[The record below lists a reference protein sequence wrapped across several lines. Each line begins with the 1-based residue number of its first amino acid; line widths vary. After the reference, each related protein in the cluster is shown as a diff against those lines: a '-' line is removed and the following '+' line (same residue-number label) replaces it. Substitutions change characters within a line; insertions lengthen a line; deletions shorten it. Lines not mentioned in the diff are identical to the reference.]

1 MAAWWQAC
9 DGVPSGG
16 LRQNEGMNE
25 SRIVQL
31 RLEHGWTQEKLAT
44 QSGVGVR
51 TIQRLE
57 SGNDASLETLTLV
70 ADALKVP
77 ARELFTAIDD
87 NTALSDRVESLEAR
101 AESQQTRRNR
111 MTTAWLWLFIGVG
124 VVVSMLGFSL
134 GGPLGGTLFLMY
146 WGGGSLIFVAVR
158 PLVLEP
164 RLDEKLPLSR
174 SRAELR
180 SARRQAGS

>member
-1 MAAWWQAC
+1 MAGCWQAC
-9 DGVPSGG
+9 DRAASGG

-31 RLEHGWTQEKLAT
+31 RLEHGWTQEKLAS

-57 SGNDASLETLTLV
+57 SGNDASLETLSLV

-77 ARELFTAIDD
+77 ARELFTNID
-87 NTALSDRVESLEAR
+87 NSALSERVESLEAR

-111 MTTAWLWLFIGVG
+111 STTAWLWLFIGVG
-124 VVVSMLGFSL
+124 IVVSMLGFSL

-146 WGGGSLIFVAVR
+146 WGGGSLIFVAIR
-158 PLVLEP
+158 RLVIEP
-164 RLDEKLPLSR
+164 RLDSKLPLSR

-180 SARRQAGS
+180 SARRQVAS

>member
-1 MAAWWQAC
+1 
-9 DGVPSGG
+9 
-16 LRQNEGMNE
+16 MNE

-57 SGNDASLETLTLV
+57 SGNDASLETLALV

-77 ARELFTAIDD
+77 ARELFSTID
-87 NTALSDRVESLEAR
+87 NSALSERVDSLEAR

-111 MTTAWLWLFIGVG
+111 TTTAWLWLFIGVG
-124 VVVSMLGFSL
+124 VVVSMLGFAL

-146 WGGGSLIFVAVR
+146 WGGGPLIFVAVR
-158 PLVLEP
+158 RLVLEP
-164 RLDEKLPLSR
+164 YLDDKLPLSR
-174 SRAELR
+174 SKAELR
-180 SARRQAGS
+180 SAQRQAAS

>member
-1 MAAWWQAC
+1 MAGFWRAS
-9 DGVPSGG
+9 DGALPGEI
-16 LRQNEGMNE
+16 RQNEGMNE

-57 SGNDASLETLTLV
+57 SGNDASLETLALV

-77 ARELFTAIDD
+77 ARELFTTID
-87 NTALSDRVESLEAR
+87 NTALSERVESLEAR
-101 AESQQTRRNR
+101 AEAQQTRRNR
-111 MTTAWLWLFIGVG
+111 MTTAWMWLFIGVG
-124 VVVSMLGFSL
+124 VMVSMLGFSL
-134 GGPLGGTLFLMY
+134 GGPMGGTLFLMY

-158 PLVLEP
+158 RLVLEP
-164 RLDEKLPLSR
+164 HLDDKLPLSR
-174 SRAELR
+174 SKAELR
-180 SARRQAGS
+180 MVRKSVAS